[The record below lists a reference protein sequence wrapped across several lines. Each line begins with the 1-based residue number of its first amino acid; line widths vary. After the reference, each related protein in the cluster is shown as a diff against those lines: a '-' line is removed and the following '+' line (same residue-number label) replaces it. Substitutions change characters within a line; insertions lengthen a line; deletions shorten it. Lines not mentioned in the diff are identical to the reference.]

1 MRISE
6 EHLKILDIIV
16 KIGMDN
22 ASRSFSKTI
31 KHAALIELVKTEL
44 VDISEITE
52 EMNNDFR
59 EMVAS
64 MLRLEGS
71 LNGKLMF
78 MIPLD
83 GALILQDYYLG
94 ETPGTSKEFD
104 EITEGTVQ
112 EIGNILA
119 SAIGNS
125 FAAGLGSSLLPT
137 PPQVLCDF
145 AGTIFMQLIF
155 EDGIDNDKILLT
167 ETKFKLHNTEIDCYF
182 FLLPDINTLEE
193 ALIKYEKSDNLDSDN
208 SCKIDAEK
216 AI

>member
-1 MRISE
+1 MRISN
-6 EHLKILDIIV
+6 EHLKMLDIIV
-16 KIGMDN
+16 KISIDN
-22 ASRSFSKTI
+22 ASRSFSKSI

-71 LNGKLMF
+71 LNGKIMF

-83 GALILQDYYLG
+83 GALILQDFYLQ
-94 ETPGTSKEFD
+94 ETTGTAKEFN
-104 EITEGTVQ
+104 ELTEGTVQ

-119 SAIGNS
+119 SAIGNT
-125 FAAGLGSSLLPT
+125 FASGMGSMLPT

-145 AGTIFMQLIF
+145 AGSIFNQLIF
-155 EDGIDNDKILLT
+155 EESINNDKILLT
-167 ETKFKLHNTEIDCYF
+167 ETKFRLHDTEIDCYF
-182 FLLPDINTLEE
+182 FLLPDLSTLEQSLSKFE
-193 ALIKYEKSDNLDSDN
+193 NKDNLN
-208 SCKIDAEK
+208 NYTRNKIDVEK
-216 AI
+216 IT

>member
-1 MRISE
+1 MQISK
-6 EHLKILDIIV
+6 EHLKVLDIIV
-16 KIGMDN
+16 KISMDN

-64 MLRLEGS
+64 LLRLEGS

-83 GALILQDYYLG
+83 GALLLQDFYLQ
-94 ETPGTSKEFD
+94 EEPGTANEFG
-104 EITEGTVQ
+104 ELTEGTVQ

-125 FAAGLGSSLLPT
+125 FATGMGSMLLPT

-145 AGTIFMQLIF
+145 AGSIFTQLIF
-155 EDGIDNDKILLT
+155 EESIDNDKILLT
-167 ETKFKLHNTEIDCYF
+167 ETKFKIKNTEIDCYF
-182 FLLPDINTLEE
+182 FLLPDLHTLKDSLEE
-193 ALIKYEKSDNLDSDN
+193 YEKATKIN
-208 SCKIDAEK
+208 SFKS
-216 AI
+216 